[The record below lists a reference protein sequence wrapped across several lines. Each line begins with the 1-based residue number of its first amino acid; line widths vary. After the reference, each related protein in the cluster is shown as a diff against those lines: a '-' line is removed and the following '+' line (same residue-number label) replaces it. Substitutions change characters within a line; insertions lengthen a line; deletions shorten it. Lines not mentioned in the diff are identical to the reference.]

1 MLFRYILVAMFRR
14 ALLVSLCLLL
24 LAPYA
29 SADNHQRAV
38 LITGSNRG
46 IGFEFAR
53 QYAELGWLVIATAR
67 APGAADA
74 LQALAADNANV
85 VIEQL
90 DVTDLAGVD
99 ALAEKYSDQRID
111 VLLNNAAISGS
122 PSLRQKFGRVDY
134 DYFDDFMA
142 TNARGPLKVAEA
154 FLPHVKMSDRR
165 QIVLVSSIGGSFS
178 AGGRDS
184 CETMIYRASK
194 AAANMLMVN
203 VAEATA
209 MHGVTV
215 TLVNPG
221 LVDTQGMLTEMNEK
235 MKLGLTLVP
244 IKDSVA
250 GMISVIAAATPAT
263 SGRFYQWSGEELG
276 Y

>member
-184 CETMIYRASK
+184 CGTMIYRASK